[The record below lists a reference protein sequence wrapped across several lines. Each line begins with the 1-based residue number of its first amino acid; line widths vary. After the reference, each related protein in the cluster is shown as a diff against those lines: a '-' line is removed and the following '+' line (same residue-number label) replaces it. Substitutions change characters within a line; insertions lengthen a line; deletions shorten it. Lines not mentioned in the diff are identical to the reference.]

1 MIVMSLA
8 IAVPYSPALFGSR
21 AVQLSYQLI
30 HSPVKTKKNKWL
42 SRYFNVSKKI
52 NECGRER
59 KINNPSKIF
68 KISKWYGGGN
78 LSICILLD
86 YSCY

>member
-30 HSPVKTKKNKWL
+30 HSPVKTKKEQM
-42 SRYFNVSKKI
+42 I
-52 NECGRER
+52 
-59 KINNPSKIF
+59 I
-68 KISKWYGGGN
+68 
-78 LSICILLD
+78 
-86 YSCY
+86 